1 MASKSPESVARA
13 SRGRRDAARRAAPHG
28 GRSAHGSRPRP
39 RPGPRPRNQ
48 ASSNRPV
55 QRVRPEPRERPSRR
69 VPTAEPR
76 PILRVLATFAGRALL
91 GLVILA
97 VFVFGVFPTGSYVD
111 QRQQLDEAERE
122 LSVLESDNEELRGLI
137 SRLESD
143 TEIEREAR
151 EEFNLVLPNEESYL
165 VLPPG

>member
-1 MASKSPESVARA
+1 M
-13 SRGRRDAARRAAPHG
+13 
-28 GRSAHGSRPRP
+28 
-39 RPGPRPRNQ
+39 
-48 ASSNRPV
+48 
-55 QRVRPEPRERPSRR
+55 
-69 VPTAEPR
+69 
-76 PILRVLATFAGRALL
+76 
-91 GLVILA
+91 ILA